1 MIISCKKCGTK
12 YKVNAS
18 TIGEAGRK
26 VRCTKCSNVWT
37 YSADKGVH
45 EVKKEPLTKINISR
59 SLPVVIQY
67 VVPSWF
73 KVIPIVFV
81 FLILITTAFFF
92 QDSLANKSIVIK
104 KIYES
109 VGMKFT
115 DNIII
120 HQVEITKK
128 DGSSLDINGFLVNQS
143 KERRKVPNVV
153 VRAMD
158 DNNVKIASF
167 VIKSN
172 KAEFDSGEQYPFF
185 KRVENFP
192 ENTKLVTLEIQD
204 KMDYFNSANS

>member
-1 MIISCKKCGTK
+1 
-12 YKVNAS
+12 VNAS
-18 TIGEAGRK
+18 NIGDTGRK

-37 YSADKGVH
+37 YNAEKHVQ

-67 VVPSWF
+67 VVPGWF
-73 KVIPIVFV
+73 KVIPAVFV
-81 FLILITTAFFF
+81 FLIFITSAFFF
-92 QDSLANKSIVIK
+92 QESLANKSIFIK

-109 VGMKFT
+109 MGVRFT

-128 DGSSLDINGFLVNQS
+128 DGNLLDINGFLVNQS
-143 KERRKVPNVV
+143 KEKRKVPNIV
-153 VRAMD
+153 VRAID
-158 DNNVKIASF
+158 DHHVKIASF

-172 KAEFDSGEQYPFF
+172 KAEFESGEQYPFF

-192 ENTKLVTLEIQD
+192 ENTKLVTLEVQD
-204 KMDYFNSANS
+204 KMDCFSSAS